1 MPHPAPAPIKM
12 TVEEFEVFAAQHGR
26 CELINGEV
34 YTMSPAGANH
44 GEITGALH
52 AFLGHH
58 VVTQGLGRIYAAET
72 GFRAAD
78 TDVVRAPDI
87 AFIQLARLPERGPGF
102 IEVMPDLVVETVSPN
117 DSVTKV
123 TEKTNWWLDQPGVQ
137 LVWVVDPDAKQVS
150 AHRPDGTA
158 RIYRA
163 KDVLDG
169 EPVLT
174 GFELELTKL
183 FD

>member
-1 MPHPAPAPIKM
+1 
-12 TVEEFEVFAAQHGR
+12 
-26 CELINGEV
+26 
-34 YTMSPAGANH
+34 
-44 GEITGALH
+44 
-52 AFLGHH
+52 
-58 VVTQGLGRIYAAET
+58 
-72 GFRAAD
+72 
-78 TDVVRAPDI
+78 
-87 AFIQLARLPERGPGF
+87 
-102 IEVMPDLVVETVSPN
+102 MPDLVVETVSPN

-163 KDVLDG
+163 KDVLNG